1 MSDLET
7 LIPQAVELVIDGEP
21 LAVKPLKVGQ
31 MPAFLRAIT
40 PVMQQIGGDG
50 IDWLTLIG
58 ERGDDLLTA
67 VSIAIGKPRAWVDE
81 LAADEAILLAAKVI
95 EVNADFFTR
104 TVMPRLNGEMGGL
117 IARTSAAAA
126 AVTAGSTDWRCLA
139 SSSVCM
145 RHVFCPKS
153 IFRPTSSLPMII
165 LSSRGISGSNWSA
178 AQSPMRT
185 WRRIWL
191 RSSRSVL
198 LPVPVASDRLMVCAI
213 RSLGLLSILLT
224 RGIVAMTGILA
235 MTAPCH

>member
-21 LAVKPLKVGQ
+21 LAIKPLKVGQ

-50 IDWLTLIG
+50 IDWLALFG

-67 VSIAIGKPRAWVDE
+67 VSIAVGKPRAWVDE

-117 IARTSAAAA
+117 IARTSATAAA
-126 AVTAGSTDWRCLA
+126 TAGSTP
-139 SSSVCM
+139 SS
-145 RHVFCPKS
+145 
-153 IFRPTSSLPMII
+153 T
-165 LSSRGISGSNWSA
+165 
-178 AQSPMRT
+178 
-185 WRRIWL
+185 
-191 RSSRSVL
+191 
-198 LPVPVASDRLMVCAI
+198 
-213 RSLGLLSILLT
+213 
-224 RGIVAMTGILA
+224 
-235 MTAPCH
+235 

>member
-1 MSDLET
+1 MGTAMSDLET

-21 LAVKPLKVGQ
+21 LAIKPLKVGQ

-50 IDWLTLIG
+50 IDWLTLFG
-58 ERGDDLLTA
+58 DRGDELLTA

-126 AVTAGSTDWRCLA
+126 AATAGST
-139 SSSVCM
+139 
-145 RHVFCPKS
+145 
-153 IFRPTSSLPMII
+153 
-165 LSSRGISGSNWSA
+165 LSS
-178 AQSPMRT
+178 T
-185 WRRIWL
+185 
-191 RSSRSVL
+191 
-198 LPVPVASDRLMVCAI
+198 
-213 RSLGLLSILLT
+213 
-224 RGIVAMTGILA
+224 
-235 MTAPCH
+235 

>member
-1 MSDLET
+1 MGTAMNDLET

-21 LAVKPLKVGQ
+21 LSIKPLKVGQ

-58 ERGDDLLTA
+58 ERGDELLTA
-67 VSIAIGKPRAWVDE
+67 VSIAIGKPRAWVNE

-126 AVTAGSTDWRCLA
+126 AVTAGSTP
-139 SSSVCM
+139 SS
-145 RHVFCPKS
+145 
-153 IFRPTSSLPMII
+153 T
-165 LSSRGISGSNWSA
+165 
-178 AQSPMRT
+178 
-185 WRRIWL
+185 
-191 RSSRSVL
+191 
-198 LPVPVASDRLMVCAI
+198 
-213 RSLGLLSILLT
+213 
-224 RGIVAMTGILA
+224 
-235 MTAPCH
+235 